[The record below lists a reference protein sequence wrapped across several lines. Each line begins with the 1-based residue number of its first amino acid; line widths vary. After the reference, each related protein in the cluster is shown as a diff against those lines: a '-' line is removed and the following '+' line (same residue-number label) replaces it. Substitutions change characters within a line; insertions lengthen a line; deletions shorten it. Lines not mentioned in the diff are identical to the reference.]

1 MTGHPIVVLA
11 GGLSHERDV
20 SLRSGRRTAEALR
33 SAGLDVAERDVD
45 SGLLA
50 ALLADPPTCVVPML
64 HGESGEDGA
73 IREVLDLLGVPY
85 VGSGPA
91 ACRTAFDKPVAKSV
105 VARVGITTPQG
116 VCLPHETFRELGAA
130 QVMDAVI
137 ARLGLPIVVKPARS
151 GSALGC
157 TLVESAADLP
167 DAMVNAFAYG
177 SVALIETY
185 VAGTEVSVPVVDDGS
200 GPRALPAV
208 AIRPDGPIYDYT
220 ARYTAGSTEF
230 TVPAGLPAERA
241 GRVRARGR
249 RGPRGPRPAGP
260 VALRPDR
267 RATTARS
274 ASSRSTSRPGSPR
287 PRWSRCR
294 SRPPVSTWATCSP
307 RWSGPRRR
315 ATPGPHRHER
325 AHVLR
330 HHPARQARLPGAR
343 PEDHPHRARARAADR
358 RRPGRG
364 QPHRLRRLR
373 LRRDPHRQDGPPA
386 AVHGQAGALRPPA
399 DPARS

>member
-33 SAGLDVAERDVD
+33 SAGLEVAERDVD

-105 VARVGITTPQG
+105 VARVGITTPLG

-151 GSALGC
+151 GSSL
-157 TLVESAADLP
+157 TWPVDEFTSSDSTSP
-167 DAMVNAFAYG
+167 V
-177 SVALIETY
+177 T
-185 VAGTEVSVPVVDDGS
+185 VSS
-200 GPRALPAV
+200 GPKKKLLP
-208 AIRPDGPIYDYT
+208 T
-220 ARYTAGSTEF
+220 S
-230 TVPAGLPAERA
+230 
-241 GRVRARGR
+241 
-249 RGPRGPRPAGP
+249 
-260 VALRPDR
+260 
-267 RATTARS
+267 S
-274 ASSRSTSRPGSPR
+274 ADN
-287 PRWSRCR
+287 
-294 SRPPVSTWATCSP
+294 A
-307 RWSGPRRR
+307 
-315 ATPGPHRHER
+315 
-325 AHVLR
+325 
-330 HHPARQARLPGAR
+330 
-343 PEDHPHRARARAADR
+343 
-358 RRPGRG
+358 
-364 QPHRLRRLR
+364 
-373 LRRDPHRQDGPPA
+373 
-386 AVHGQAGALRPPA
+386 
-399 DPARS
+399 